1 MNDKMT
7 KFEEIKKIVLDF
19 QKRADRYFSEYCEKA
34 RGMEEKYRPE
44 VFKREIMTQVWPY
57 YSGNISA
64 ERDHAKTAISDI
76 CEDIRND
83 LKRWA
88 LKPVDPGTLQ
98 ILQCMHDFGIKLS
111 RSELSII
118 ESSVENNLFAQKI
131 FCEVAKN
138 SGYLAK
144 FPDFSTYLAALQEAE
159 SDAKLAVSAYV
170 GKSENGQFP
179 GADLLGKNEINGI
192 VYGDFQFY
200 QKMFAAEYAENHRSL
215 SEAEE
220 LWSKARVK
228 TSYTLTEKER
238 TRLEKIVDETKK
250 GDEQERK
257 SRMKQILEAEPDIA
271 DKFSLMGVDYQN
283 MIAGYVDTGKL
294 D

>member
-1 MNDKMT
+1 M
-7 KFEEIKKIVLDF
+7 
-19 QKRADRYFSEYCEKA
+19 
-34 RGMEEKYRPE
+34 
-44 VFKREIMTQVWPY
+44 
-57 YSGNISA
+57 
-64 ERDHAKTAISDI
+64 
-76 CEDIRND
+76 
-83 LKRWA
+83 
-88 LKPVDPGTLQ
+88 
-98 ILQCMHDFGIKLS
+98 
-111 RSELSII
+111 
-118 ESSVENNLFAQKI
+118 
-131 FCEVAKN
+131 
-138 SGYLAK
+138 
-144 FPDFSTYLAALQEAE
+144 QEAE